1 MSRAGARRRRNLAG
15 ALVLGCAVV
24 LGGAVAGADEPYGAA
39 ARVAYLDEALAAL
52 RATPAEALAQATNYA
67 QVMSRS
73 SCASEIERLKLECLM
88 TASRQY
94 CKKRGGEAQRCAVDL
109 DVIVAKLLG
118 DAQLIPTEQRYQIM
132 TTAKDYRRALADE
145 SRRLAGA
152 LAVDFRLRTGPLP
165 SDAEL
170 GRAIDRYCLAASDDN
185 AMPWQACASSLL
197 WFIAT
202 EPAGSGK

>member
-1 MSRAGARRRRNLAG
+1 MSRSGPAASALA
-15 ALVLGCAVV
+15 
-24 LGGAVAGADEPYGAA
+24 LGGALLFGWAFAGAEETHGAA
-39 ARVAYLDEALAAL
+39 ERVAYLTEALAAL

-73 SCASEIERLKLECLM
+73 SCASELERLKLECLM

-94 CKKRGGEAQRCAVDL
+94 CRKRGGEAQRCAVDL

-118 DAQLIPTEQRYQIM
+118 DAQLIPTERRYQIM
-132 TTAKDYRRALADE
+132 TTSKDYRRALAEE

-152 LAVDFRLRTGPLP
+152 LAVDFRLRMGAAT

-170 GRAIDRYCLAASDDN
+170 APAIDRYCLASSDDN

-197 WFIAT
+197 WFIVT
-202 EPAGSGK
+202 EPGSGK